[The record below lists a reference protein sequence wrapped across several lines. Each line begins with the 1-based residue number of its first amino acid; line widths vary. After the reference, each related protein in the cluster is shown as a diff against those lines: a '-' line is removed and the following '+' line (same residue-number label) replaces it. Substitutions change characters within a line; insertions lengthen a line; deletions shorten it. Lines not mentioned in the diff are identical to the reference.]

1 MPTGIDNIAKA
12 DCQDKFQ
19 QYRKILGQGVAVLI
33 TAMKG
38 DTVNRGS
45 YGVRDS
51 MPEQRLAFDSVDLS
65 GLTVGQYRNLL
76 DLAQLAVSHP
86 TTDALCPT
94 LALRLQH
101 SWNFDV
107 VTLGLYDSST
117 ESIRRNVWKV
127 GEAEK
132 RCECLPV
139 HACPCGWA
147 WKNQRSVL
155 IQDLD
160 VEPKLVVC
168 LESLRKRAV
177 RAYFVFPLTTTRRRL
192 GAIGFGSLHVVP
204 KTKETLEFLRHVAA
218 IIAQLLD
225 TTLSSDGLTAP
236 TVCSQTPSAVTPRL
250 EPEPQDLDLRDYASR
265 DEAFHG
271 IVGNSAPLQELLRQ
285 VRTVA
290 ATDATVL
297 LQGETGTGKEL
308 VARAIHR
315 LSPRANRKFITVNCT
330 AIPTDLLESEL
341 FGHEKGAFTGAIN
354 RHVGRLELADR
365 GTLLLDEVGDLPG
378 VIQPKLL
385 RVLQNKEFERLGSNE
400 TVEVDVRLI
409 AATNQDLRR
418 SITQGCFR
426 EDLFYRLNV
435 FPIYV
440 PSLRERKSDIPA
452 LVRYFVFRYA
462 SEAKKSIA
470 TIPADAMDALLN
482 WSWPGNIRE
491 LQNLVHRCVILTNSS
506 VLKVPLGELK
516 RGTKPSSGK
525 MSPEVERELIL
536 QALKEAGGV
545 IGGAAGAANR
555 LGMKRTTLYSKMKKL
570 NISPVEFQD

>member
-1 MPTGIDNIAKA
+1 
-12 DCQDKFQ
+12 
-19 QYRKILGQGVAVLI
+19 
-33 TAMKG
+33 
-38 DTVNRGS
+38 
-45 YGVRDS
+45 
-51 MPEQRLAFDSVDLS
+51 MPEQRLAFDSVHLS
-65 GLTVGQYRNLL
+65 DLTVGQYRNLL
-76 DLAQLAVSHP
+76 DLAQLAITR
-86 TTDALCPT
+86 TTIDALFPT
-94 LALRLQH
+94 LALRLH
-101 SWNFDV
+101 HVLNFDV

-117 ESIRRNVWKV
+117 ESIRLDTWKA
-127 GEAEK
+127 GEAQKKVESI
-132 RCECLPV
+132 PV
-139 HACPCGWA
+139 HTCASGWA

-155 IQDLD
+155 VQDLEA
-160 VEPKLVVC
+160 EPKLPVF
-168 LESLRKRAV
+168 LQSLRQLGV
-177 RAYFVFPLTTTRRRL
+177 HTYYVFPLTTSRHKL
-192 GAIGFGSLHVVP
+192 GAIGFGSLHVIP
-204 KTKETLEFLRHVAA
+204 KAKATLELLRRAGA
-218 IIAQLLD
+218 MIAQFLD
-225 TTLSSDGLTAP
+225 TTLSSGGPIVKTDCVRTIS
-236 TVCSQTPSAVTPRL
+236 VVTPG
-250 EPEPQDLDLRDYASR
+250 PEQALQDFDLADQASQG
-265 DEAFHG
+265 EAFPE

-285 VRTVA
+285 VKMVA

-315 LSPRANRKFITVNCT
+315 LSPRANSKFITVNCT
-330 AIPTDLLESEL
+330 AIPTELLESEL

-385 RVLQNKEFERLGSNE
+385 RVLENKEFERLGSNE

-418 SITQGCFR
+418 SITEGRFR

-570 NISPVEFQD
+570 NINPVEFQD